1 MIIHVAWRNIWRN
14 PTRSLVVILAMVVGM
29 FAGIFMVSF
38 AKGMMKERLN
48 RGIETEVSHIQIH
61 HPQFREAD
69 ELRYQVKD
77 VFQKT
82 KDIEN
87 IEGVNGVS
95 PRIVIQAMVASAET
109 GSGVKLIGTDPDREK
124 TVSNLYTYIKKG
136 KWFEGIS
143 RNPVVIGQ
151 KLADKLN
158 VHVRSKIVLTF
169 QDDEGNIT
177 SGAFRIA
184 GIYQTVN
191 TSFDETH
198 VYVRFDDL
206 NKLAA
211 LPQGAAQEIA
221 VHLSSQKYLNQVK
234 NKLSSMYPNL
244 EVLTWKKLN
253 PEFGYINDVYDY
265 YLYVFIII
273 ILLALGFG
281 IVNTILMAILERVK
295 ELGMLMAIGMKKGR
309 VFRMIMWESVMMS
322 IIGGT
327 LGVGV
332 GLLVTIWTNQTGI
345 SFDSYKTGFEALGYG
360 TTVHPIIDWSI
371 TINVMILVFVTGI
384 VAAIYPALKALKLNP
399 AEALRTE

>member
-61 HPQFREAD
+61 HPKFREAD
-69 ELRYQVKD
+69 ELKYQIKD

-82 KDIEN
+82 KDIEQ

-109 GSGVKLIGTDPDREK
+109 GSGVKLIGTYPDREK

-206 NKLAA
+206 DQLAA
-211 LPQGAAQEIA
+211 LPQGAAPGNCGPSFQSEI
-221 VHLSSQKYLNQVK
+221 SE
-234 NKLSSMYPNL
+234 PG
-244 EVLTWKKLN
+244 KKQ
-253 PEFGYINDVYDY
+253 I
-265 YLYVFIII
+265 
-273 ILLALGFG
+273 
-281 IVNTILMAILERVK
+281 ERHV
-295 ELGMLMAIGMKKGR
+295 
-309 VFRMIMWESVMMS
+309 S
-322 IIGGT
+322 
-327 LGVGV
+327 
-332 GLLVTIWTNQTGI
+332 
-345 SFDSYKTGFEALGYG
+345 
-360 TTVHPIIDWSI
+360 
-371 TINVMILVFVTGI
+371 
-384 VAAIYPALKALKLNP
+384 
-399 AEALRTE
+399 